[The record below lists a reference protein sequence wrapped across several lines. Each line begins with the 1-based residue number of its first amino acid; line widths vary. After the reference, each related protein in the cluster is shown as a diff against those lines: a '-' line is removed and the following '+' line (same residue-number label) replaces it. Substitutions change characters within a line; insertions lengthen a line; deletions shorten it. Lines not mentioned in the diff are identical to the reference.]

1 MTISLNGLLFWH
13 GVMRSQL
20 LIVDYRCS
28 QCHLIIIT
36 YQCEKV
42 KCWHNFCWS
51 LQGGLEVPFV
61 LCMFRSLFSEQWAS
75 SSSHLLMQH
84 LDLLVLCDEL
94 LLQVWFVATPWPFGF
109 VCSFICFVSF
119 VFWNWSYIFLLTF
132 NFYLQH

>member
-1 MTISLNGLLFWH
+1 
-13 GVMRSQL
+13 
-20 LIVDYRCS
+20 
-28 QCHLIIIT
+28 
-36 YQCEKV
+36 
-42 KCWHNFCWS
+42 
-51 LQGGLEVPFV
+51 
-61 LCMFRSLFSEQWAS
+61 
-75 SSSHLLMQH
+75 MQH